1 MRKAKEIFLEQ
12 AAIKEAKHPKTAPK
26 IICFSLAMAFFVL
39 SLFLLGAV
47 HAPIYGAVG
56 SNITR
61 SWVRLVLMILA
72 LIAIQASVGLSAVG
86 VTSSKYLF
94 HCISSVTLSLSVA
107 MDVGLALY
115 YFIWVI

>member
-26 IICFSLAMAFFVL
+26 IICFSLAMAFFGL
-39 SLFLLGAV
+39 SIVLLGVA
-47 HAPIYGAVG
+47 HAPIYGAIG
-56 SNITR
+56 SNITNG
-61 SWVRLVLMILA
+61 WVALVLTVLA
-72 LIAIQASVGLSAVG
+72 IFTIQLSVAFSSVG

-94 HCISSVTLSLSVA
+94 HCISSVTLSLSLL
-107 MDVGLALY
+107 MDLGLALY